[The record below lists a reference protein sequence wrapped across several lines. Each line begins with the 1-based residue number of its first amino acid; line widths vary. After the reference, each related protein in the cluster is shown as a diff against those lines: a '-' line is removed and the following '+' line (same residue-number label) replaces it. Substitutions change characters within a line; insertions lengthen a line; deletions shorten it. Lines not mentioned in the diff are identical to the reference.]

1 MTTLF
6 LLKCWCSPQLL
17 LLPSHSTTVCTIL
30 LGERPVAPT
39 RSLWMWC
46 WLLHLGDFSEQNSL
60 ELACSMG
67 ERALFLHELST
78 ATAEKDQDKIALE
91 YRKDAQSKQQL
102 ATGTDQFKNVSE
114 LGRDQLEDFL
124 VKNILLSHLISSH
137 LISSHLM
144 SSHLISSH
152 LTSCQSRFPSASP
165 ALPSD
170 GNMHTQCVMA
180 DSLWSVGIMTSNST

>member
-1 MTTLF
+1 
-6 LLKCWCSPQLL
+6 
-17 LLPSHSTTVCTIL
+17 
-30 LGERPVAPT
+30 
-39 RSLWMWC
+39 
-46 WLLHLGDFSEQNSL
+46 
-60 ELACSMG
+60 MG